1 MRIFI
6 ITSLIFINFS
16 VLAQTKES
24 IELCLALQENSFSNN
39 IEAEKALDKILNT
52 IGAKR
57 NFIISP
63 CNEIENAVAIS
74 YRGLRYILYDKA
86 FLNKLNSYS
95 NNWFGM
101 TVLAHEVGHHING
114 HSIDVLLALGKV
126 VEPKS
131 LKKRRKQELEADEFA
146 AFVLAKL
153 GAPLEE
159 IKKNI
164 SLISTD
170 GDDSYSTHPSRQ
182 KRLSAI
188 VSGYNK
194 ALGNG
199 NSNNIDYKTSLNN
212 KTNDSE
218 IFNINY
224 ELLSIDLDK
233 ANSYV
238 NSATNNNEL
247 GNYSKAAKQ
256 LELAYIYSGELDYLY
271 YSASAFVNA
280 VLYREALKP
289 YLFLYNNNYDV
300 ESRRA
305 EIVKNITL
313 IYVDLGF
320 NDLAM
325 DFMKLARKL
334 SPKDIGLILT
344 EADLYIKLGD
354 EARFASLMKEA
365 IAQDPNNAILYY
377 NLGVVNDNKGNQR
390 ASIAYY
396 KKAIILDPT
405 YEASYLNLASVILKG
420 EAGIVNE
427 MNALGNSAAEDR
439 KYDALK
445 QKRKSLFLEAVPYL
459 EQLVKIN
466 PNNADALI
474 TLENIYS
481 AIEDVQNYRR
491 IRRMR

>member
-63 CNEIENAVAIS
+63 CSEIENAVAIS

-114 HSIDVLLALGKV
+114 HSIDVLLALGKA

-188 VSGYNK
+188 VSGYKK

-199 NSNNIDYKTSLNN
+199 NSNNIDYKASLNN
-212 KTNDSE
+212 KSNDSE

-238 NSATNNNEL
+238 DSGVNNNQL
-247 GNYSKAAKQ
+247 GNYSQSGKQ
-256 LELAYIYSGELDYLY
+256 FELAYIYSGELDYLY
-271 YSASAFVNA
+271 FSASSYINA
-280 VLYREALKP
+280 GLYREALKAYL
-289 YLFLYNNNYDV
+289 YLFNNNYDV
-300 ESRRA
+300 KLRRA
-305 EIVKNITL
+305 EIVKNISL
-313 IYVDLGF
+313 IYINLGF

-325 DFMKLARKL
+325 DFLKFARKL
-334 SPKDIGLILT
+334 SPKDVGLILT
-344 EADLYIKLGD
+344 EADLYLKLGD
-354 EARFASLMKEA
+354 EARFGALMREA
-365 IAQDPNNAILYY
+365 IVLDPNNAMLYY
-377 NLGVVNDNKGNQR
+377 NLGVVNGNAGKR
-390 ASIAYY
+390 DEAIAYY
-396 KKAIILDPT
+396 KMAIELDPT
-405 YEASYLNLASVILKG
+405 YEASYLNISYVILEG
-420 EAGIVNE
+420 ESSIVKQ
-427 MNALGNSAAEDR
+427 MNNLGTSAAENR
-439 KYDALK
+439 KYDQLK
-445 QKRKSLFLEAVPYL
+445 AKREGLFLEAVLYL

-466 PNNADALI
+466 PNNADVLT
-474 TLENIYS
+474 TLENIYRT
-481 AIEDVQNYRR
+481 IGDVQNYKR
-491 IRRMR
+491 INRMR

>member
-63 CNEIENAVAIS
+63 CSEIENAVAIS

-114 HSIDVLLALGKV
+114 HAIDVLLALGKV

-188 VSGYNK
+188 VSGYKK

-212 KTNDSE
+212 KSNDSE

-238 NSATNNNEL
+238 NYAVNNNQL
-247 GNYSKAAKQ
+247 GNYSQAGEQ

-271 YSASAFVNA
+271 YSASSFVNA
-280 VLYREALKP
+280 GLYSEALKA
-289 YLFLYNNNYDV
+289 YLFLSNNNYDV
-300 ESRRA
+300 ESRKA

-313 IYVDLGF
+313 ISVSYTH
-320 NDLAM
+320 
-325 DFMKLARKL
+325 
-334 SPKDIGLILT
+334 LT
-344 EADLYIKLGD
+344 L
-354 EARFASLMKEA
+354 
-365 IAQDPNNAILYY
+365 
-377 NLGVVNDNKGNQR
+377 
-390 ASIAYY
+390 
-396 KKAIILDPT
+396 PT
-405 YEASYLNLASVILKG
+405 I
-420 EAGIVNE
+420 
-427 MNALGNSAAEDR
+427 
-439 KYDALK
+439 
-445 QKRKSLFLEAVPYL
+445 
-459 EQLVKIN
+459 
-466 PNNADALI
+466 
-474 TLENIYS
+474 
-481 AIEDVQNYRR
+481 
-491 IRRMR
+491 